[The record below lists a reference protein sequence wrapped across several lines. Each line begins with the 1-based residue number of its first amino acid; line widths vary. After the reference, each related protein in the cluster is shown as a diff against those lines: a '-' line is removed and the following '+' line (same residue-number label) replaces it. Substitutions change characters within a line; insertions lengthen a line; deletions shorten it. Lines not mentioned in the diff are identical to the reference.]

1 MNKTFIFGHKKPDT
15 DSVTSAIALSYLKNK
30 LGFNTEPRVLGNINN
45 ETKYVLNYFKVDTP
59 AYLDDVHLQIRDLN
73 YRKNNYINEFESIY
87 NSFNYMQKHDLSNVP
102 MVNKE
107 HSFLGTISMKEIA
120 KDLIT
125 GDFENLNTSYNN
137 ILDVLEAKEIL
148 RFNNEIKGKILLAAF
163 RSTTFIDTVKLTSD
177 DILVIGDR
185 HSIIEFAVKSGV
197 KLIILTG
204 NSEIKPIHIEIAKAN
219 HVNIIKTEMYSYQVA
234 KLINLCNYSN
244 TILNKKDVICFKETD
259 EVRDFIDIANKTKYS
274 NYPII
279 DDNNK
284 CLGVLKLED
293 AAEKNRKQVILVD
306 HNEFEQSVE
315 GLDEASIVEI
325 IDHHKI
331 GTIGTQVPIN
341 FRNMPVGSTNTI
353 IYNLYKENNLIP
365 PANIA
370 GLMMAGILSDT
381 LLLVS
386 PTTTEMDKVAVY
398 ELSKLAKTDYEKFAY
413 DMFKA
418 GSSLENKTIE
428 EIFYTDFKLFNFD
441 KRKIGIS
448 QISTVYVKDILKKQ
462 EKYLALIEKIK
473 EENSYDILALFVTD
487 ILNNGSYILFD
498 HSSKDILTKCFDME
512 NLEEGDYLDGIISRK
527 KQIVPAMMNFLGK

>member
-219 HVNIIKTEMYSYQVA
+219 HVNIIKTEEY
-234 KLINLCNYSN
+234 I
-244 TILNKKDVICFKETD
+244 
-259 EVRDFIDIANKTKYS
+259 EVNVTYE
-274 NYPII
+274 
-279 DDNNK
+279 
-284 CLGVLKLED
+284 V
-293 AAEKNRKQVILVD
+293 
-306 HNEFEQSVE
+306 VE
-315 GLDEASIVEI
+315 N
-325 IDHHKI
+325 I
-331 GTIGTQVPIN
+331 G
-341 FRNMPVGSTNTI
+341 M
-353 IYNLYKENNLIP
+353 
-365 PANIA
+365 
-370 GLMMAGILSDT
+370 
-381 LLLVS
+381 
-386 PTTTEMDKVAVY
+386 
-398 ELSKLAKTDYEKFAY
+398 
-413 DMFKA
+413 
-418 GSSLENKTIE
+418 
-428 EIFYTDFKLFNFD
+428 
-441 KRKIGIS
+441 
-448 QISTVYVKDILKKQ
+448 Q
-462 EKYLALIEKIK
+462 EKI
-473 EENSYDILALFVTD
+473 N
-487 ILNNGSYILFD
+487 
-498 HSSKDILTKCFDME
+498 
-512 NLEEGDYLDGIISRK
+512 
-527 KQIVPAMMNFLGK
+527 

>member
-315 GLDEASIVEI
+315 GLDEASIV
-325 IDHHKI
+325 
-331 GTIGTQVPIN
+331 
-341 FRNMPVGSTNTI
+341 
-353 IYNLYKENNLIP
+353 
-365 PANIA
+365 
-370 GLMMAGILSDT
+370 
-381 LLLVS
+381 
-386 PTTTEMDKVAVY
+386 
-398 ELSKLAKTDYEKFAY
+398 
-413 DMFKA
+413 
-418 GSSLENKTIE
+418 
-428 EIFYTDFKLFNFD
+428 
-441 KRKIGIS
+441 
-448 QISTVYVKDILKKQ
+448 
-462 EKYLALIEKIK
+462 
-473 EENSYDILALFVTD
+473 
-487 ILNNGSYILFD
+487 
-498 HSSKDILTKCFDME
+498 
-512 NLEEGDYLDGIISRK
+512 
-527 KQIVPAMMNFLGK
+527 